1 MTKPPFGFNPS
12 GSDDD
17 QSDEN
22 NQTPQP
28 SNPFGFPF
36 PGMPGMPGIPGMP
49 GGQMPADLNALMP
62 MIQQLQQM
70 LSGSAG
76 SGPVNWDLAKQ
87 TAVNAARQHEKST
100 RTNLADVQQAV
111 QIADLWLTDASAF
124 PTGIR
129 KTDLWTRSQW
139 VSRTLSVWAQL
150 CDPVAGKMVTAMTA
164 LLPEEGL
171 TAIPGLAQM
180 PGLDKM
186 MQAMGGMMFG
196 GQVGQALAQ
205 LSGEVL
211 SSTDVGLPLGPEGTA
226 VLVAQNVDELADSLE
241 HDVEEVRLYLA
252 LREAAHHRL
261 FVHVPWLR
269 KKLLSTVETYAAGIS
284 IDKDAIERS
293 LSDISPE
300 DLQTNPEK
308 IQEIMSSGVF
318 EPQQTPAQKQQ
329 LAALETLLALIEG
342 WVDRVV
348 TTAAGGRLPGAQ
360 LLAEMMRR
368 RRATGG
374 PAEQTFATLVGLELR
389 PRRLR
394 DAAAMWE
401 RIETEKGIEG
411 RDALWEHPDLLPTS
425 EDFSSSPVADD
436 QPRLTEADFDALLG
450 YDPDADAPGSNESG
464 TGDSAP
470 EGSGTGD
477 SGKGDSAPDDST
489 SDSSGPEASDGFGS
503 GPDGSDDSGSDDS
516 GSDGSGAGDTGQD
529 K

>member
-1 MTKPPFGFNPS
+1 MTKPPFGFNPG

-17 QSDEN
+17 PSEN
-22 NQTPQP
+22 NDQTPQP
-28 SNPFGFPF
+28 SNPFGFP
-36 PGMPGMPGIPGMP
+36 IPGMP

-70 LSGSAG
+70 LSGTSG

-87 TAVNAARQHEKST
+87 TAVNAARQNEKT
-100 RTNLADVQQAV
+100 ARTNLADVQQAV

-124 PTGIR
+124 PSGVR
-129 KTDLWTRSQW
+129 KTDVWSRSEW
-139 VSRTLSVWAQL
+139 VSRTLNVWAQL
-150 CDPVAGKMVTAMTA
+150 CDPVAAKMVTAMTA

-171 TAIPGLAQM
+171 QAAIPGFGQM

-211 SSTDVGLPLGPEGTA
+211 TSTDVGLPLGPEGTA
-226 VLVAQNVDELADSLE
+226 VLVAQNVDELAESLE

-252 LREAAHHRL
+252 LREAAYHRL

-269 KKLLSTVETYAAGIS
+269 RRLLSTVETYAAGIT

-308 IQEIMSSGVF
+308 IQEVMSSGVF
-318 EPQQTPAQKQQ
+318 EPQQTEAQKQQ

-348 TTAAGGRLPGAQ
+348 GSAAGQRLPGAQ

-401 RIETEKGIEG
+401 RIEAEKGIEG

-425 EDFSSSPVADD
+425 EDFAAPAEISDD

-450 YDPDADAPGSNESG
+450 YGKPQSDEPDPDSASEEPDSDEPG
-464 TGDSAP
+464 
-470 EGSGTGD
+470 
-477 SGKGDSAPDDST
+477 
-489 SDSSGPEASDGFGS
+489 
-503 GPDGSDDSGSDDS
+503 
-516 GSDGSGAGDTGQD
+516 
-529 K
+529 